1 MVDETVRAGA
11 GHRTEVFVWLGLALL
26 LGALS
31 ALVLI
36 PQAQHQRSLR
46 DGVRADATMHTRG
59 TCALGRCKVAFEVQD
74 RTVVA
79 ALPPGSGGSKY
90 PVGAHLTV
98 RYRAD
103 DPQTVAAAADVEGGG
118 ATLLAA
124 STGAG
129 AVLFLLLPVMKTVAR
144 ARRRRA
150 ASSAVG

>member
-1 MVDETVRAGA
+1 MVETVRAGS
-11 GHRTEVFVWLGLALL
+11 GHRMEVFVWLGLALL

-36 PQAQHQRSLR
+36 PQAQHLRSLR

-59 TCALGRCKVAFEVQD
+59 TCALGRCKVAFEAQG
-74 RTVVA
+74 RTIVA
-79 ALPPGSGGSKY
+79 TLPPGSGGSKY
-90 PVGAHLTV
+90 PAGAHLTV

-103 DPQTVAAAADVEGGG
+103 DPQVVASAADVEGGM

-124 STGAG
+124 TTGAG
-129 AVLFLLLPVMKTVAR
+129 AVLFLLLPVMKTAAR

-150 ASSAVG
+150 PSSAVG

>member
-1 MVDETVRAGA
+1 M
-11 GHRTEVFVWLGLALL
+11 WLGLALL

-31 ALVLI
+31 ALVLT
-36 PQAQHQRSLR
+36 PQARHLRSLR
-46 DGVRADATMHTRG
+46 DGIRADATIHTRG
-59 TCALGRCKVAFEVQD
+59 TCTLGRCKVVFEAQG

-79 ALPPGSGGSKY
+79 ALLPGSGGSSH

-103 DPQTVAAAADVEGGG
+103 DPQVVANAADVESGM

-129 AVLFLLLPVMKTVAR
+129 AVFFLLLPAMKTAAQAVGGRTGA
-144 ARRRRA
+144 AGDGRRR
-150 ASSAVG
+150 

>member
-1 MVDETVRAGA
+1 M
-11 GHRTEVFVWLGLALL
+11 FVWLGLALL

-36 PQAQHQRSLR
+36 PQAQHLRSLR
-46 DGVRADATMHTRG
+46 DGVRTDATMHTRG
-59 TCALGRCKVAFEVQD
+59 TCALGRCKVAFEAQG

-79 ALPPGSGGSKY
+79 AMPPSSSGSKY

-103 DPQTVAAAADVEGGG
+103 DPQVVANAADVDGGM

-124 STGAG
+124 TTGAG
-129 AVLFLLLPVMKTVAR
+129 AVLFLLLPVVKTVAR
-144 ARRRRA
+144 ERRRRPP
-150 ASSAVG
+150 SSAVG

>member
-36 PQAQHQRSLR
+36 PQAQHLRSLR

-59 TCALGRCKVAFEVQD
+59 TCALGRCKVAFEAQG

-103 DPQTVAAAADVEGGG
+103 DPQVVADAADVEGGG
-118 ATLLAA
+118 ATVLAA

>member
-36 PQAQHQRSLR
+36 PQAQHLRSLR
-46 DGVRADATMHTRG
+46 DGVRANATMHTRG
-59 TCALGRCKVAFEVQD
+59 TCALGQCSVAFEAQD

-79 ALPPGSGGSKY
+79 ALPPGSSGSKY

>member
-1 MVDETVRAGA
+1 MVDETVRTGA

-31 ALVLI
+31 ALVLT
-36 PQAQHQRSLR
+36 PQAQHLRSFR

-59 TCALGRCKVAFEVQD
+59 TCALGRCKVAFEAQG

-79 ALPPGSGGSKY
+79 ALPPGSSGSQY

-103 DPQTVAAAADVEGGG
+103 DPQVVAGAADVEGGE

-129 AVLFLLLPVMKTVAR
+129 AVVFLLLPVMRTVAR

-150 ASSAVG
+150 SSSGIG

>member
-1 MVDETVRAGA
+1 MVDETVGAGA
-11 GHRTEVFVWLGLALL
+11 RHRTEIFVWLGLALL

-31 ALVLI
+31 ALVLT
-36 PQAQHQRSLR
+36 PQAQHLRSLR

-59 TCALGRCKVAFEVQD
+59 TCVLGRCEVAFEAQG

-79 ALPPGSGGSKY
+79 ALPPGSGGSRH
-90 PVGAHLTV
+90 PVGAHVTV

-103 DPQTVAAAADVEGGG
+103 DPQVVADAADVEGGG